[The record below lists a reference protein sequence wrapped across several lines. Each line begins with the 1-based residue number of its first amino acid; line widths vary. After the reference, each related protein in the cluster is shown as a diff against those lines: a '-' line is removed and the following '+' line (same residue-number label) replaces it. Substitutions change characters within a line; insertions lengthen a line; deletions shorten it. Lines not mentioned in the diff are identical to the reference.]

1 MQIRELFDSNRAID
15 RRIEKVITFSNDDE
29 KLLLSEVSE
38 YVVTDSLEHHYENL
52 LDRLDEALH
61 GGGGFETCAW
71 ISGFY
76 GSGKSSFAK
85 YLGFSLDP
93 QRSIGGTPFR
103 DHFANQFDKA
113 ALRQRL
119 GTVAQRHEVTVF
131 MLDLAAQM
139 GAGSLTTPIST
150 LLYNRVM
157 AWAGYSAEMKVA
169 EFEFLLEKDGRK
181 EDFENR
187 VQEIAKGKTWKEL
200 QRSTLALKG
209 VASQLAPE
217 FYPEYFPDSKAFN
230 EITLESPEVERERV
244 ERMLDLVK
252 RRTGSHKVL
261 FLIDEVGHFLSSNKS
276 LINNFDGLCKN
287 IKEVGGGTA
296 WLMATAQQTL
306 TKDGP
311 FFPLMA
317 RLPIPVELES
327 SDIQEITHR
336 RLLRKSDAG
345 TARLEQDFAGA
356 SSKLKLSTKLEG
368 VKAYQKEELEKTKFV
383 QLYPFLPHHFELLMD
398 LLAVLAHSSGGLG
411 LRSAIK
417 VIQDMLVEADTLV
430 DGPLADRDVGQLATM
445 ADIFDTLSR
454 DIEPRQRHLVE
465 TIQAVVKSYGKDEV
479 ATRAAKSVAI
489 LQQLEGFPIT
499 KKNIAA
505 LLHPAID
512 AQPLETEVIKQTDAL
527 IDDQSV
533 PLGIIDGKLRFLSEK
548 VGLIDS
554 NRDQLQPR
562 SNDKLAIRNKE
573 LQEIFSTKP
582 STSLDGARKVE
593 SGVAVSDGGR
603 AVSLIGDNAEIQTLI
618 DLVAS
623 ADYDSTK
630 KARIDESRLNDH
642 SSRIFLLAELPSEV
656 DSLVTEIYRCREIC
670 RANSNEADPDVV
682 DYVRGQ
688 ETRERELRGKLQE
701 LLRVALKKGL
711 FIFRGKQEA
720 LADHGSETMPALK
733 KFLGDAAKEI
743 FDKYSQAG
751 EEVASNIA
759 EKLLLTND
767 LSQVSSK
774 IDPLGLVK
782 KQGSKTQVDLQ
793 HAALVSVRDYLDKHG
808 QSDGARLLN
817 EFYSAPFG
825 WSKDTTRYFI
835 AALLIGGAVKIKLG
849 GETTTVPGETAL
861 AALKSNQALSKTTIY
876 PNNDQV
882 PQDQLLRAAK
892 RLHELLAENVLPMA
906 KQISQA
912 VQNHFP
918 SYQQS
923 YAGLEAKLE
932 MLGLPGGDRAQQLL
946 TGLAGV
952 LSADASDA
960 PATLGAETSTLYDD
974 LLWARAVTKAL
985 DQGAETT
992 VKESL
997 TLLNDIVALPDAGAC
1012 VQLKADSEETRAK
1025 VRTIF
1030 CSGKFHEHISEL
1042 NQHLQS
1048 LRTVAKQGASDFLAQ
1063 EAARLDKAKDEIK
1076 QSSDWLAA
1084 PVDIR
1089 ESLEKQLED
1098 LKLDLPT
1105 DLDGARKLPARRM
1118 EVDNKLES
1126 VRVAVTEAVAE
1137 KQFEKEKSEETLQL
1151 PARLQSTAD
1160 LDAALEQLEGARAT
1174 LDAGT
1179 PVNLTLGS

>member
-1 MQIRELFDSNRAID
+1 MKIRELFDNNRPID

-29 KLLLSEVSE
+29 KLLYNEVSE
-38 YVVTDSLEHHYENL
+38 YVVTASLEHHYEGL
-52 LDRLDEALH
+52 LDRLDEGLH
-61 GGGGFETCAW
+61 GGGGFETCVW

-93 QRSIGGTPFR
+93 QRTIDGDPFR
-103 DHFANQFDKA
+103 DHFANQFDKVT
-113 ALRQRL
+113 LRQRL
-119 GTVAQRHEVTVF
+119 GTVAKRHQVTVF

-157 AWAGYSAEMKVA
+157 AWAGYSAEVKVA
-169 EFEFLLEKDGRK
+169 ELEFLLEKDGRR
-181 EDFENR
+181 EEFETR
-187 VQEIAKGKTWKEL
+187 VKEIAKGKTWKEL

-217 FYPEYFPDSKAFN
+217 FYPEYFKDSKAFN
-230 EITLESPEVERERV
+230 ELTLESPEVERERV
-244 ERMLDLVK
+244 ARMLDLVK
-252 RRTGSHKVL
+252 RRTGSPKVL

-276 LINNFDGLCKN
+276 LINNFDGLAKN
-287 IKEVGGGTA
+287 IKELGGGTA

-317 RLPIPVELES
+317 RLPITVELES
-327 SDIQEITHR
+327 TDIQEITHR
-336 RLLRKSDAG
+336 RLLRKSAEG
-345 TARLEQDFAGA
+345 VTRLESDFAGA
-356 SSKLKLSTKLEG
+356 ASKLKLSTKLED
-368 VKAYQKEELEKTKFV
+368 VKGIQRDELEKTKFV
-383 QLYPFLPHHFELLMD
+383 ELYPFLPHHFELLMN

-417 VIQDMLVEADTLV
+417 VIQDMLVETDALV
-430 DGPLADRDVGQLATM
+430 DGCLADRDVGQLATT

-454 DIEPRQRHLVE
+454 DIEPRQRHLIE
-465 TIQAVVKSYGKDEV
+465 TIQSVVKSYGKDGI
-479 ATRAAKSVAI
+479 ATQTAKSVAI

-505 LLHPAID
+505 LLHPSID
-512 AQPLETEVIKQTDAL
+512 AQPLEAEVAKQTDLL
-527 IDDQSV
+527 IDDQTV
-533 PLGIIDGKLRFLSEK
+533 PLGLIDGKLRFLSEK
-548 VGLIDS
+548 VGLIDG

-562 SNDKLAIRNKE
+562 SNDRLAIRNKE
-573 LQEIFSTKP
+573 LQEVFSTKP
-582 STSLDGARKVE
+582 STTLEGSRKVE
-593 SGVAVSDGGR
+593 CGVAVSDGGR

-618 DLVAS
+618 DLCAT
-623 ADYDSTK
+623 ADYESTK
-630 KARIDESRLNDH
+630 KARVDESRLGENT
-642 SSRIFLLAELPSEV
+642 SKIFLLAELPAEV

-670 RANSNEADPDVV
+670 RMNHNEADPDVV

-701 LLRVALKKGL
+701 LLRGALKKGL
-711 FIFRGKQEA
+711 FVFRGKQEA
-720 LADHGSETMPALK
+720 LSDHGSETMPALK
-733 KFLGDAAKEI
+733 KFLGDAAKEV

-751 EEVASNIA
+751 DEVASNVA
-759 EKLLLTND
+759 EKLLITND

-782 KQGSKTQVDLQ
+782 KQGTKTQIDLQ
-793 HAALVSVRDYLDKHG
+793 HAALVSLRDYLNKHG
-808 QSDGARLLN
+808 QADGARLLN
-817 EFYSAPFG
+817 EFYSAPYG

-835 AALLIGGAVKIKLG
+835 AGLLIGGAVKIKLG
-849 GETTTVPGETAL
+849 GETTTVPGETAQ

-892 RLHELLAENVLPMA
+892 RLQGLLAENVLPMA

-912 VQNHFP
+912 VQSRFP
-918 SYQQS
+918 TYQQD

-932 MLGLPGGDRAQQLL
+932 MLGLPGGDRAKQLVS
-946 TGLAGV
+946 GLAGI
-952 LSADASDA
+952 LSGDASDA

-974 LLWARAVTKAL
+974 LVWAKAVTKAL
-985 DQGAETT
+985 EQGTEAT
-992 VKESL
+992 VKDL
-997 TLLNDIVALPDAGAC
+997 HGLLRDIIALPDAGAC
-1012 VQLKADSEETRAK
+1012 NQLKADTEETRAK
-1025 VRTIF
+1025 VRAIF
-1030 CSGKFHEHISEL
+1030 SSGKFYEHISDL
-1042 NQHLQS
+1042 NQHLQT
-1048 LRTVAKQGASDFLAQ
+1048 LRTAADQGAAAFLGQ
-1063 EAARLDKAKDEIK
+1063 ETERLSKAKEEIK
-1076 QSSDWLAA
+1076 QSTDWLNA

-1098 LKLDLPT
+1098 LALDLPT

-1137 KQFEKEKSEETLQL
+1137 KKKEKEKTEETLQL
-1151 PARLQSTAD
+1151 PARLQTTAD
-1160 LDAALEQLEGARAT
+1160 LDAAAAQLEGARAT
-1174 LDAGT
+1174 LEAGT
-1179 PVNLTLGS
+1179 PVNLTLGA